1 VLLLG
6 ESVHDQEVFVRFR
19 RRILPLG
26 GLVAVLSTA
35 IAMILAGGPAALAA
49 TTSTSLHDVLS
60 QLRRNSK
67 VSERLNAAFFRAPQT
82 WGFSGTSLRPTDND
96 TAFSVS
102 SSDGGLSLKP
112 DHVTVTEQGG
122 NTVVSRTAQT
132 SGTFEVPIQLPN
144 RAKVIKV
151 QASYN
156 DSTGNN
162 TSPGGTQAPSGFN
175 FELVQ
180 YGLLGDTTTEL
191 LSQAS
196 GIRSTDG
203 RKGTDSL
210 GLANSGFQINN
221 STNRYVLRVTITD
234 TNTATKFYGFT
245 LQYQLGKGVPG
256 APA

>member
-1 VLLLG
+1 
-6 ESVHDQEVFVRFR
+6 VRFR
-19 RRILPLG
+19 RRILPLSV
-26 GLVAVLSTA
+26 LVAALATG
-35 IAMILAGGPAALAA
+35 IAMVLAGGPAALAA

-82 WGFSGTSLRPTDND
+82 QGYSGAALKPTDSD
-96 TAFSVS
+96 TAFTVS
-102 SSDGGLSLKP
+102 SADDGLSLST
-112 DHVTVTEQGG
+112 DHLTVTTQGG
-122 NTVVSRTAQT
+122 NTVVSRTPQT
-132 SGTFEVPIQLPN
+132 SGTFEVPLQLPN
-144 RAKVIKV
+144 RAKVTKL

-156 DSTGNN
+156 DSTGHN

-180 YGLLGDTTTEL
+180 YGLLGDSSTEL
-191 LSQAS
+191 LAQTT

-203 RKGTDSL
+203 RKGTDTL
-210 GLANSGFQINN
+210 ALANSGFQVNN
-221 STNRYVLRVTITD
+221 STSRYVLRVTITD
-234 TNTATKFYGFT
+234 TDATTKFYGFT

>member
-1 VLLLG
+1 M
-6 ESVHDQEVFVRFR
+6 RFP

-26 GLVAVLSTA
+26 GLVAVLATG

-82 WGFSGTSLRPTDND
+82 QGYSGAALRPTDSD
-96 TAFSVS
+96 TAFTVGGA
-102 SSDGGLSLKP
+102 DDGLSLDP
-112 DHVTVTEQGG
+112 DHVTVTQQGG
-122 NTVVSRTAQT
+122 NTVVSRTAQE
-132 SGTFEVPIQLPN
+132 SGTFEVPLQLPN

-156 DSTGNN
+156 DSTGHN
-162 TSPGGTQAPSGFN
+162 TSPGGTQATSGFN
-175 FELVQ
+175 FELMQ
-180 YGLLGDTTTEL
+180 YGLLGDSSTEL
-191 LSQAS
+191 LSQSS
-196 GIRSTDG
+196 GIKSTDG
-203 RKGTDSL
+203 RKGTDTL
-210 GLANSGFQINN
+210 GLANNGFQINN

-234 TNTATKFYGFT
+234 TDSATKFYGFT

-256 APA
+256 APS

>member
-1 VLLLG
+1 
-6 ESVHDQEVFVRFR
+6 
-19 RRILPLG
+19 
-26 GLVAVLSTA
+26 
-35 IAMILAGGPAALAA
+35 
-49 TTSTSLHDVLS
+49 
-60 QLRRNSK
+60 
-67 VSERLNAAFFRAPQT
+67 VSGA
-82 WGFSGTSLRPTDND
+82 
-96 TAFSVS
+96 
-102 SSDGGLSLKP
+102 DGSLSLKP

-122 NTVVSRTAQT
+122 NTVVSRTPQT
-132 SGTFEVPIQLPN
+132 SGTFEVSVALPN

-162 TSPGGTQAPSGFN
+162 TSPGGTQSTSGFN

-180 YGLLGDTTTEL
+180 YGLLGESSTEL
-191 LSQAS
+191 LSQTS

-203 RKGTDSL
+203 HKGSDTL
-210 GLANSGFQINN
+210 GLANSGFQVNN
-221 STNRYVLRVTITD
+221 SANRYVLRVTITD

>member
-1 VLLLG
+1 LG

-19 RRILPLG
+19 RSIALPAS
-26 GLVAVLSTA
+26 VS
-35 IAMILAGGPAALAA
+35 ALAA
-49 TTSTSLHDVLS
+49 VLVLAVGPGGIASAASTSLHDVLS

-82 WGFSGTSLRPTDND
+82 QGYSGSALRPTDDD

-102 SSDGGLSLKP
+102 SADGGLSLKA

-122 NTVVSRTAQT
+122 NTVVARTPQT

-180 YGLLGDTTTEL
+180 YGLLGDSSTEL
-191 LSQAS
+191 LSQTA
-196 GIRSTDG
+196 GIRSADG
-203 RKGTDSL
+203 RKGTDTL

>member
-1 VLLLG
+1 LG
-6 ESVHDQEVFVRFR
+6 DSVHDQEVFVRFR

-82 WGFSGTSLRPTDND
+82 QGYSGSALKPTDD
-96 TAFSVS
+96 TTAFSVS
-102 SSDGGLSLKP
+102 SADGGLSLKP
-112 DHVTVTEQGG
+112 DHVSVTEQGG
-122 NTVVSRTAQT
+122 NTVVARTPQT

-144 RAKVIKV
+144 RAKVIKL

-180 YGLLGDTTTEL
+180 YGLLGDSSTEL
-191 LSQAS
+191 LSQTA

-234 TNTATKFYGFT
+234 TNVATKFYGFT
-245 LQYQLGKGVPG
+245 LQYELGKGVPG

>member
-1 VLLLG
+1 LG
-6 ESVHDQEVFVRFR
+6 EPVHDQEVFVRFR

-35 IAMILAGGPAALAA
+35 IAMILAGGPAAFAA
-49 TTSTSLHDVLS
+49 TTSTSLHDVLA

-67 VSERLNAAFFRAPQT
+67 VSERLNAAYFRAPQT
-82 WGFSGTSLRPTDND
+82 WPIAATSLKPTSSD
-96 TAFSVS
+96 TAFTVS
-102 SSDGGLSLKP
+102 GTDGGLSLSP
-112 DHVTVTEQGG
+112 DHITFTETGG
-122 NTVVSRTAQT
+122 AQVPARTAQT

-144 RAKVIKV
+144 RAKVIKL

-162 TSPGGTQAPSGFN
+162 TSPGGTQAPTGFN
-175 FELVQ
+175 FELIQ
-180 YGLLGDTTTEL
+180 YGLQGETPTEL
-191 LSQAS
+191 LSQS
-196 GIRSTDG
+196 TGIRSTDG
-203 RKGTDSL
+203 RKGTDTL

-221 STNRYVLRVTITD
+221 STSRYVLRVTVTD
-234 TNTATKFYGFT
+234 TNAATKFYGFT

>member
-1 VLLLG
+1 VN
-6 ESVHDQEVFVRFR
+6 SVRYQEVSFVRFR
-19 RRILPLG
+19 RRILPLST
-26 GLVAVLSTA
+26 LVAVLS
-35 IAMILAGGPAALAA
+35 IGVGMILAGGPAAFAA

-67 VSERLNAAFFRAPQT
+67 VSERLNASFFRAPQT
-82 WGFSGTSLRPTDND
+82 QGYSGAALNPTDSD

-102 SSDGGLSLKP
+102 GADDGLSLAA
-112 DHVTVTEQGG
+112 DHVTVTTQGS
-122 NTVVSRTAQT
+122 NTVVSRTPQT
-132 SGTFEVPIQLPN
+132 SGTFEVPLQLPN
-144 RAKVIKV
+144 RAKVTKL

-156 DSTGNN
+156 DSTGHN
-162 TSPGGTQAPSGFN
+162 TSPGGTQATSGFN

-180 YGLLGDTTTEL
+180 YGLLGESSSEL
-191 LSQAS
+191 LSQSS

-203 RKGTDSL
+203 RKGTDTLSL
-210 GLANSGFQINN
+210 ASSGFQVNN

-234 TNTATKFYGFT
+234 TDAATKFYGFT

>member
-1 VLLLG
+1 M
-6 ESVHDQEVFVRFR
+6 RFP

-26 GLVAVLSTA
+26 GLVAVLATG

-49 TTSTSLHDVLS
+49 STSTSLHDVLS

-82 WGFSGTSLRPTDND
+82 QGYSGSALKPTDSD

-102 SSDGGLSLKP
+102 SADDGLSLNT
-112 DHVTVTEQGG
+112 DHVTVTTQGG
-122 NTVVSRTAQT
+122 NTVVSRTPQT
-132 SGTFEVPIQLPN
+132 SGTFEVPLQLPN
-144 RAKVIKV
+144 RAKVTKL

-156 DSTGNN
+156 DSTGHN
-162 TSPGGTQAPSGFN
+162 TSPGGTQAASGFN

-180 YGLLGDTTTEL
+180 YSLLGDSSTEL
-191 LSQAS
+191 LGQTT

-203 RKGTDSL
+203 RKGTDTL
-210 GLANSGFQINN
+210 ALANNGFQVNN
-221 STNRYVLRVTITD
+221 STSRYVLRVTITD
-234 TNTATKFYGFT
+234 TDATTKFYGFT

>member
-1 VLLLG
+1 
-6 ESVHDQEVFVRFR
+6 
-19 RRILPLG
+19 
-26 GLVAVLSTA
+26 VLSTG

-82 WGFSGTSLRPTDND
+82 QGYSGAALRTTDSD
-96 TAFSVS
+96 TAFTVS
-102 SSDGGLSLKP
+102 GADDGLSLDP
-112 DHVTVTEQGG
+112 DHVTVTQQGG
-122 NTVVSRTAQT
+122 NTVVSRTAQD
-132 SGTFEVPIQLPN
+132 SGTFEVPLQLPN

-156 DSTGNN
+156 DSTGHN
-162 TSPGGTQAPSGFN
+162 TSPGGTQATSGFN
-175 FELVQ
+175 FELMQ
-180 YGLLGDTTTEL
+180 YGLLGDSSTEL
-191 LSQAS
+191 LSQSS
-196 GIRSTDG
+196 GIKSTDG
-203 RKGTDSL
+203 RKGTDTL

-234 TNTATKFYGFT
+234 TDSATKFYGFT

-256 APA
+256 APS